1 MMNAEQIFQAIQSLP
16 LSERRGLLERL
27 SKDVQDTAEAPET
40 PAADQED
47 LELIGFLA
55 DDPELAD
62 EIERI
67 GTVERAGEDMRDWG
81 DAASSS
87 R

>member
-16 LSERRGLLERL
+16 LSERRELFARL
-27 SKDVQDTAEAPET
+27 QH
-40 PAADQED
+40 D
-47 LELIGFLA
+47 LEDTDTTPQPPHPTSEKLDLIGFLA
-55 DDPELAD
+55 DEPEIAD

-67 GTVERAGEDMRDWG
+67 ATQERAGEDMRDWD
-81 DAASSS
+81 DAAGSS